1 MIRED
6 RQMSKGIAGK
16 NTWALALLILIG
28 VVIGGLIGQ
37 LASGVPALA
46 WLNYGQ
52 TFGLTSPVILDLG
65 ILVITFALTIN
76 ITVAGILGVVAA
88 IIIYRFL

>member
-1 MIRED
+1 
-6 RQMSKGIAGK
+6 MSRGTAGK
-16 NTWALALLILIG
+16 NLWALALLILIG

-37 LASGVPALA
+37 LVSGVPALA

-52 TFGLTSPVILDLG
+52 TFGLTQPVILDLG

-76 ITVAGILGVVAA
+76 ITIAGILGVILA
-88 IIIYRFL
+88 IVIYRFL

>member
-1 MIRED
+1 
-6 RQMSKGIAGK
+6 MSRGTAGK
-16 NTWALALLILIG
+16 NLWALALLILIG

-37 LASGVPALA
+37 LVSGVPVLA

-52 TFGLTSPVILDLG
+52 TFGLTQPVILDLG

-76 ITVAGILGVVAA
+76 ITIAGILGVILA
-88 IIIYRFL
+88 IVIYRFL

>member
-1 MIRED
+1 
-6 RQMSKGIAGK
+6 MSRGTAGK
-16 NTWALALLILIG
+16 NLWALALLILIG

-37 LASGVPALA
+37 LVSGVPSLA

-52 TFGLTSPVILDLG
+52 TFGLTQPVILDLG

-76 ITVAGILGVVAA
+76 ITVAGILGVILA
-88 IIIYRFL
+88 IVIYRFL

>member
-1 MIRED
+1 
-6 RQMSKGIAGK
+6 MSRGTAGK
-16 NTWALALLILIG
+16 NLWALALLILIG

-37 LASGVPALA
+37 LVSGVPALT

-52 TFGLTSPVILDLG
+52 TFGLTQPVILDLG

-76 ITVAGILGVVAA
+76 ITIAGILGVILA
-88 IIIYRFL
+88 IVIYRFL

>member
-1 MIRED
+1 
-6 RQMSKGIAGK
+6 MSRGTAGK
-16 NTWALALLILIG
+16 NLWALALLILIG

-37 LASGVPALA
+37 LVSGVPALA

-52 TFGLTSPVILDLG
+52 TFGLTQPVILDLG

-76 ITVAGILGVVAA
+76 ITVAGILGVILA
-88 IIIYRFL
+88 IVIYRFI

>member
-1 MIRED
+1 
-6 RQMSKGIAGK
+6 MSRGTAGK
-16 NTWALALLILIG
+16 NLWALALLILIG

-37 LASGVPALA
+37 LVSGVPALA

-52 TFGLTSPVILDLG
+52 TFGLTQPVILDLG

-76 ITVAGILGVVAA
+76 ITVAGILGVILA
-88 IIIYRFL
+88 IVIYRFL